1 MNQNQMDNLKKFK
14 TYEQVVL
21 MCSRASLED
30 NEKLYVKEL
39 IDRYDMDWC
48 AFLGTTLF
56 NRVGGTVY
64 RNILEIGG
72 FPSRITNSLRVSFEG
87 IKERTVL
94 HQAEIRKIDKI
105 FEEENIRFAFL
116 KGAVLNTV
124 FYNVGERMSNDTDI
138 LIDVKDINKCTK
150 ILESLGYV
158 QGEIENNK
166 IIPATK
172 KEIIFARLNTY
183 ETVPFA
189 KEMHNVNFPI
199 HEIDINF
206 RLGNDDYGEYATEML
221 EQSIRVEYNNTSL
234 RTLNNEYFFI
244 FLCIHHYREATMIH
258 KIVQGDDLTLYK
270 YMDIHTYVKKAE
282 IDWEKVVL
290 LSKHMGKQKDVY
302 HTLYYTEILY
312 PGTIKSEVFDLF
324 DLEDLSFINQY
335 KGKDNS
341 DEVYEWKL
349 DIYSRFFNNDR
360 IIEALEN
367 IEEENARFNEIKKK
381 LREKP

>member
-1 MNQNQMDNLKKFK
+1 MNQKQMDSLKKFK
-14 TYEQVVL
+14 TYEQLVL
-21 MCSRASLED
+21 LCSRVCLDE

-39 IDRYDMDWC
+39 VKRYDIDWC
-48 AFLGTTLF
+48 AFLGTVLF

-64 RNILEIGG
+64 RNILEIEG
-72 FPSRITNSLRVSFEG
+72 FPSRVINSLRASFES

-94 HQAEIRKIDKI
+94 HQSEIKKIDKI
-105 FEEENIRFAFL
+105 FEEENIKFAFL

-150 ILESLGYV
+150 ILEGLGYI
-158 QGEIENNK
+158 QGEIENNE

-183 ETVPFA
+183 ETVPFV
-189 KEMHNVNFPI
+189 KKMNNVNFPI

-206 RLGNDDYGEYATEML
+206 RLGNDDYGEYAAVML
-221 EQSIRVEYNNTSL
+221 EQSIRVEHNNVSI
-234 RTLNNEYFFI
+234 RTLNPENFFI

-270 YMDIHTYVKKAE
+270 YMDIHTYVRKTD
-282 IDWEKVVL
+282 IDWAKVAL

-302 HTLYYTEILY
+302 HTLYYTEVLY
-312 PGTIKSEVFDLF
+312 PCTIKEEVFDLF
-324 DLEDLSFINQY
+324 DLEDVSFINQY

-349 DIYSRFFNNDR
+349 DIYSRFFSNDR
-360 IIEALEN
+360 ILEALGN
-367 IEEENARFNEIKKK
+367 IEKESERFNEIKRK
-381 LREKP
+381 LCE